1 MEMAPTVTVEC
12 VESLKTSLAM
22 QYSRGIRFH
31 WLSRRWGVDMLNA
44 APTRLKIV
52 GVLMRGFAQHQFR
65 ALQGHPVVSDLA
77 HDPIPR
83 TGYGHI
89 RRLES
94 SVVRQS
100 RISDLRKARQG
111 SRLRGRGRSRL
122 SYCPIPSW
130 RFCASGR
137 PYSPTISS
145 KSLWSP
151 FTNCFRPR

>member
-89 RRLES
+89 RRLERS
-94 SVVRQS
+94 IV
-100 RISDLRKARQG
+100 G
-111 SRLRGRGRSRL
+111 SGES
-122 SYCPIPSW
+122 PI
-130 RFCASGR
+130 C
-137 PYSPTISS
+137 
-145 KSLWSP
+145 
-151 FTNCFRPR
+151 